1 LLWEKD
7 IEVVLSLLKMPFLPA
22 VPANLDF
29 LIPPEIRV
37 EIDKNFP
44 GALRDDPSN
53 SIRMIF
59 IGYKTYR
66 LVDGKLIQIPNRGE
80 GHSCSPLCLSNFQSK
95 CQKSFFKSHGVYG
108 TEPLSL

>member
-1 LLWEKD
+1 
-7 IEVVLSLLKMPFLPA
+7 

-44 GALRDDPSN
+44 GAVRDDPSN

-59 IGYKTYR
+59 IDHKTYR
-66 LVDGKLIQIPNRGE
+66 LVDGKLILIAKREE
-80 GHSCSPLCLSNFQSK
+80 GHNC
-95 CQKSFFKSHGVYG
+95 
-108 TEPLSL
+108 